1 MNVIETLLASAMLA
15 AAPLMLAAIGEA
27 IGQRSGQLNLG
38 VEGVMLLGAFTG
50 FVVVEAGGTVSAGLV
65 AAMIIGMVVGAGFG
79 LATTLLSANQIVLGL
94 GVALAGEGATGYLF
108 RERFGLSQP
117 LLDAGMSR
125 PLHHFAGIP
134 VVGPALF
141 DQRWF
146 VYLAWALVVGIG
158 AWMRYGR
165 PGLILRAAG
174 ESPFATEAAGVD
186 VQRVRV
192 IAAIVGQGLV
202 GLGGGALSL
211 VEVGFFTPGMTVG
224 IGFIAI
230 AIAMVGQQRPLRIAG
245 LAIVFGLLRGSGTAI
260 QLTNVDVQTEFLEL
274 LPYAGVLV
282 LVVLMGRQVRLPR
295 ALGLAYDR
303 ESRNA

>member
-1 MNVIETLLASAMLA
+1 
-15 AAPLMLAAIGEA
+15 
-27 IGQRSGQLNLG
+27 
-38 VEGVMLLGAFTG
+38 MLLGAFTG
-50 FVVVEAGGTVSAGLV
+50 FVVVDAGASPTIGLV
-65 AAMIIGMVVGAGFG
+65 AAAMVGMAAGAGFG
-79 LATTLLSANQIVLGL
+79 MATTLLSANQIVLGL
-94 GVALAGEGATGYLF
+94 GVALAGQGATGYLF
-108 RERFGLSQP
+108 RERFGLNQP

-125 PLHHFAGIP
+125 PLHDFADVP
-134 VVGPALF
+134 VIGPALF

-146 VYLAWALVVGIG
+146 VYLAWALVIGIG
-158 AWMRYGR
+158 AWMRFGR

-174 ESPFATEAAGVD
+174 ESPFATEAAGLD
-186 VQRVRV
+186 VHRVRI
-192 IAAIVGQGLV
+192 IAAVAGQGLV

-260 QLTNVDVQTEFLEL
+260 QLTRFDVQTEFLEL

-282 LVVLMGRQVRLPR
+282 LVVWMGRQVRLPR